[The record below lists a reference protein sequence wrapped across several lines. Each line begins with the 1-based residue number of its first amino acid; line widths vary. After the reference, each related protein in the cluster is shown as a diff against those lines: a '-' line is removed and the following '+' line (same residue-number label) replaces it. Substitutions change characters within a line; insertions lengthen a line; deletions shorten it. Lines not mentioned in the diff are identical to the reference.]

1 MSARSLIEQAVRN
14 GAIGATLHFMTR
26 KLGLPHD
33 GSRALG
39 ESGSVSLE
47 VRAGE
52 AAYRANHCA
61 G

>member
-1 MSARSLIEQAVRN
+1 MNARSLIEQAVRN
-14 GAIGATLHFMTR
+14 GVIGATLHFMTR
-26 KLGLPHD
+26 KLGLPMM
-33 GSRALG
+33 APG

-52 AAYRANHCA
+52 VAYRPYHCA